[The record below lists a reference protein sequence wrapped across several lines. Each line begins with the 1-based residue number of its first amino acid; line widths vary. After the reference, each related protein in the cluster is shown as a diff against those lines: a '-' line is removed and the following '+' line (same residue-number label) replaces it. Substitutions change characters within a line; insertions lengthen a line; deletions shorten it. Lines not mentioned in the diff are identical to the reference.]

1 MTVTYKHL
9 KTAVAIYSALPI
21 AVFFIG
27 WLNIAASIIFTLLLS
42 GAIFFLIRSG
52 KTDDHEH
59 GQIIISKK
67 QLITLALI
75 ALGWCILAGQGG
87 FLNQTSDHFIRNAIL
102 RDMTC
107 EPWPVTYN
115 DDLFMLCY
123 YIAHWLLPSVTGKA
137 VFLLTGTEFVGILA
151 GHISL
156 LIWTWIGTVL
166 TLLLI
171 TMVTGNE
178 KKPRPVLSSL
188 LFILFSGLDAVF
200 TYISGQLSSPHM
212 EWWAGY
218 FQYSSNTTCLFWVY
232 NQTIVIWL
240 ITLCIINERRI
251 RSFAALGML
260 AFPYGPFPFVGIVM
274 LCIIKALFIAVQDI
288 RGKRFSAFLKDIPSP
303 QNIFGIAAIAP
314 VFILYYISNSILSDN
329 SAVITSDGVVE
340 TGFRLHSSLADALFM
355 HDDAVIIDF
364 VWRYLLF
371 LLLEVGIFV
380 IILVIGNKGRQD
392 RILLASTAVLAILP
406 LFQIGIAND
415 LCMRVS
421 IPALLYLC
429 VGIIRLV
436 KHELPEKGEVKS
448 TDELLKKKTLLAVT
462 IAVLFIGALNPFTEM
477 RRAIIDTF
485 YYGNMYTDLSGDTY
499 TGNMYGNITS
509 LEEYEYKHN
518 FTAEEYESSV
528 FYKLLVK

>member
-1 MTVTYKHL
+1 MTITYKNL
-9 KTAVAIYSALPI
+9 KSIVAIYSALPI
-21 AVFFIG
+21 VIFFIG
-27 WLNIAASIIFTLLLS
+27 WLNIAAGTVFTLLLS

-59 GQIIISKK
+59 DQIVISKK

-75 ALGWCILAGQGG
+75 AFGWCVLAGQGG

-102 RDMTC
+102 RDMIC

-115 DDLFMLCY
+115 DDRFMLCY
-123 YIAHWLLPSVTGKA
+123 YIAHWMLPSVIGKA
-137 VFLLTGTEFVGILA
+137 VFLMTGTEFAGILA

-156 LIWTWIGTVL
+156 LIWTWVGTVL

-188 LFILFSGLDAVF
+188 IFIFFSGLDAIF

-232 NQTIVIWL
+232 NQTVVIWL
-240 ITLCIINERRI
+240 VTLCIINEKRI
-251 RSFAALGML
+251 RSFAAIGML
-260 AFPYGPFPFVGIVM
+260 AFPYGPFPFVGIVL
-274 LCIIKALFIAVQDI
+274 LCLIKALFIAADAI
-288 RGKRFSAFLKDIPSP
+288 RQKKLTTFLKDIPSP
-303 QNIFGIAAIAP
+303 QNFWGIVAIAP
-314 VFILYYISNSILSDN
+314 VFILYYTSNSILSEN
-329 SAVITSDGVVE
+329 SAVITPDGVAQTE
-340 TGFRLHSSLADALFM
+340 FRLHSFLTEAILLQDSAA
-355 HDDAVIIDF
+355 ITDF
-364 VWRYLLF
+364 ILKYLLF
-371 LLLEVGIFV
+371 IFLEIGIF
-380 IILVIGNKGRQD
+380 IILIIFGNKGKQD
-392 RILLASTAVLAILP
+392 KVLLSTMALLIILP

-436 KHELPEKGEVKS
+436 KQELPEKGEISS
-448 TDELLKKKTLLAVT
+448 TEEFLKRKTLLT
-462 IAVLFIGALNPFTEM
+462 ITAAVLFIGALNPFTEM
-477 RRAIIDTF
+477 RRAVTDTF

-499 TGNMYGNITS
+499 IGNMYGNITS

-518 FTAEEYESSV
+518 FTAETYSSSL
-528 FYKLLVK
+528 FNIFLR